1 MDFASR
7 RWLCRRASRWFGA
20 QRYTERQKTVS
31 ENELRFAQDRL
42 YYFREQEVI
51 VQDFESSGII
61 LDIGGGGEGIMGRLK
76 GAQVVAIDSSKD
88 ELEGAPIGPLKVIMD
103 ARNMRFLD
111 ATFSAAT
118 SFFSLMYIQSF
129 DHSRVMSEVFRV
141 LIPGSRFFIWDAII
155 PHRLDERRDVAVFP
169 ITIDIKLET
178 ISAEYAVLWPNS
190 ILDLPYYENLAQ
202 SVGFEAVAQREAER
216 FFSLELMKP

>member
-1 MDFASR
+1 M
-7 RWLCRRASRWFGA
+7 
-20 QRYTERQKTVS
+20 S
-31 ENELRFAQDRL
+31 EKELRFAQDRL
-42 YYFREQEVI
+42 YYFQEQEAN
-51 VQDFESSGII
+51 VQNFESSGIV
-61 LDIGGGGEGIMGRLK
+61 LDIGGGGEGIIGRLK
-76 GAQVVAIDSSKD
+76 GAQVVAIDLSKD

-103 ARNMRFLD
+103 ARDMRFLD

-129 DHSRVMSEVFRV
+129 DHIKVLSEVFRV

-169 ITIDIKLET
+169 ITINLNKEFV
-178 ISAEYAVLWPNS
+178 SAEYAVLWPKI

-202 SVGFEAVAQREAER
+202 DVGFEVVMQREGER
-216 FFSLELMKP
+216 LFFLELLKP